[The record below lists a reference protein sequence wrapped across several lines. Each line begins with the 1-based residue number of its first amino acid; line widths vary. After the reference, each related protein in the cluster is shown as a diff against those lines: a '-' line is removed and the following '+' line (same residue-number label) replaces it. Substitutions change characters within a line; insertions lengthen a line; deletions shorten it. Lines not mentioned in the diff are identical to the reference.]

1 MPHVLRSIKRL
12 GLVLATAAAFPAL
25 AAPAS
30 ADLPLQPLLAGEF
43 ALQAGKLD
51 EAARSYLQ
59 AARATRDVALAE
71 RATGI
76 ALVGK
81 DDKRAA
87 EALKLW
93 RDLLGPAA
101 AGEADIAVAEATLA
115 LHRGDESAAT
125 RQLAALF
132 ARPDDGWKLA
142 IGTLAGGAKTP
153 KQAAA
158 IVTRLLDDKAV
169 PPTLQAWLALGGLAQ
184 RLDQPKLAD
193 RIVAEVIAKFP
204 GDSRVAL
211 LKASQ
216 LREAG
221 KKAEARAVVD
231 ALRDP
236 ASKDAELRLLV
247 AREYDALGEPAAAAD
262 MLARGPQDD
271 QTYAMRA
278 SLYARGDDR
287 AKLQQLYDE
296 LARDAQRPEPDRRLL
311 LGQLAEYLKHFDAA
325 LGWYTSVP
333 GGPQR
338 WIARLRTANV
348 LHELGRGK
356 EAVDALR
363 ALQQDAAADDDVRR
377 DAYSLEAALWQ
388 KDKDDAREMDAF
400 ARGLA
405 AMPDDPDLLYARA
418 LSWERRDDVARAEA
432 HLRRILVAQPDN
444 VATLNALGY
453 TLADRTTRFQEAL
466 ELINRARA
474 AEPNNAAI
482 VDSYGWVLYRLGK
495 PAEALVEL
503 QRAYAL
509 QKDAEIAAH
518 VGEVLWVLGRQD
530 EARRYF
536 TESRKLD
543 AENRSLARALKTTG
557 AVLPPEPAS
566 PTTDA
571 APQGTPVPAPAGTAP
586 GTSTST
592 PAAPAPG
599 AAPAAAQGFEGGSAT
614 GSVAYSAPV
623 AAAPVAAATTKHRPA
638 IGTAAIEVRP

>member
-12 GLVLATAAAFPAL
+12 GPVLAMAVALPAT

-30 ADLPLQPLLAGEF
+30 AGFPLQPLLAGEF

-51 EAARSYLQ
+51 EAAAGYLQ
-59 AARATRDVALAE
+59 AARAARDVALAE

-76 ALVGK
+76 ALVAK
-81 DDKRAA
+81 DDTRAA

-101 AGEADIAVAEATLA
+101 ANEADIGVAEATLA
-115 LHRGDESAAT
+115 LHRGDETAAT

-158 IVTRLLDDKAV
+158 IVTRLLDTKAV

-184 RLDQPKLAD
+184 RLDEPKLAD
-193 RIVAEVIAKFP
+193 RIVDEVITHFP
-204 GDSRVAL
+204 GDPRVAL

-221 KKAEARAVVD
+221 KKPEAKAVVD
-231 ALRDP
+231 GLRDA
-236 ASKDAELRLLV
+236 ASSDADLRLLV
-247 AREYDALGEPAAAAD
+247 AREYDALGEPGAAAD

-287 AKLQQLYDE
+287 ARLQQLYDE

-311 LGQLAEYLKHFDAA
+311 LGQLAEYLEHFDAA

-338 WIARLRTANV
+338 WVARLRTANV

-356 EAVDALR
+356 EAIDALR
-363 ALQQDAAADDDVRR
+363 SLEQDASADDDVRR
-377 DAYSLEAALWQ
+377 DAYALDAALWA

-418 LSWERRDDVARAEA
+418 LAWERRDDVARAEA
-432 HLRRILVAQPDN
+432 DLRRILVAQPDN

-453 TLADRTTRFQEAL
+453 TLADRTTRYQEAL

-518 VGEVLWVLGRQD
+518 VGEVLWVLDRKD

-536 TESRKLD
+536 VESRRLD
-543 AENRSLARALKTTG
+543 ADNRSLARALKTTG
-557 AVLPPEPAS
+557 ATLPPEPTPVPPAASSSDAS
-566 PTTDA
+566 PTA
-571 APQGTPVPAPAGTAP
+571 ARAP
-586 GTSTST
+586 S
-592 PAAPAPG
+592 
-599 AAPAAAQGFEGGSAT
+599 AAPAASTVVPRGG
-614 GSVAYSAPV
+614 
-623 AAAPVAAATTKHRPA
+623 R
-638 IGTAAIEVRP
+638 

>member
-1 MPHVLRSIKRL
+1 
-12 GLVLATAAAFPAL
+12 
-25 AAPAS
+25 
-30 ADLPLQPLLAGEF
+30 
-43 ALQAGKLD
+43 
-51 EAARSYLQ
+51 
-59 AARATRDVALAE
+59 
-71 RATGI
+71 
-76 ALVGK
+76 
-81 DDKRAA
+81 
-87 EALKLW
+87 
-93 RDLLGPAA
+93 
-101 AGEADIAVAEATLA
+101 
-115 LHRGDESAAT
+115 
-125 RQLAALF
+125 
-132 ARPDDGWKLA
+132 
-142 IGTLAGGAKTP
+142 
-153 KQAAA
+153 
-158 IVTRLLDDKAV
+158 
-169 PPTLQAWLALGGLAQ
+169 
-184 RLDQPKLAD
+184 
-193 RIVAEVIAKFP
+193 
-204 GDSRVAL
+204 
-211 LKASQ
+211 

-221 KKAEARAVVD
+221 NKAEARAVVD
-231 ALRDP
+231 ALRDT
-236 ASKDAELRLLV
+236 AAKDAELRLLV
-247 AREYDALGEPAAAAD
+247 AREYDALAEPAAAAD

-338 WIARLRTANV
+338 WNARLRSANV

-377 DAYSLEAALWQ
+377 DAYALEAALWQ

-432 HLRRILVAQPDN
+432 DLRRILVAQPDN

-453 TLADRTTRFQEAL
+453 TLADRTTRYQEAL

-495 PAEALVEL
+495 PADALVEL

-536 TESRKLD
+536 TESRTLD

-557 AVLPPEPAS
+557 AVLPPPAASVPGSAHDPASKPAPPAS
-566 PTTDA
+566 PPGGG
-571 APQGTPVPAPAGTAP
+571 APR
-586 GTSTST
+586 S
-592 PAAPAPG
+592 G
-599 AAPAAAQGFEGGSAT
+599 AAPSPGAT
-614 GSVAYSAPV
+614 GGTAVLPAAVASVAETPAPH
-623 AAAPVAAATTKHRPA
+623 APAEAAPSTTSMVSGAR
-638 IGTAAIEVRP
+638 R

>member
-1 MPHVLRSIKRL
+1 
-12 GLVLATAAAFPAL
+12 
-25 AAPAS
+25 
-30 ADLPLQPLLAGEF
+30 
-43 ALQAGKLD
+43 
-51 EAARSYLQ
+51 
-59 AARATRDVALAE
+59 
-71 RATGI
+71 
-76 ALVGK
+76 
-81 DDKRAA
+81 
-87 EALKLW
+87 
-93 RDLLGPAA
+93 
-101 AGEADIAVAEATLA
+101 
-115 LHRGDESAAT
+115 
-125 RQLAALF
+125 
-132 ARPDDGWKLA
+132 
-142 IGTLAGGAKTP
+142 
-153 KQAAA
+153 
-158 IVTRLLDDKAV
+158 
-169 PPTLQAWLALGGLAQ
+169 
-184 RLDQPKLAD
+184 
-193 RIVAEVIAKFP
+193 
-204 GDSRVAL
+204 
-211 LKASQ
+211 

-231 ALRDP
+231 ALRDT
-236 ASKDAELRLLV
+236 AAKDAELRLLV
-247 AREYDALGEPAAAAD
+247 AREYDALAEPAAAAD

-287 AKLQQLYDE
+287 AELQQLYDE

-338 WIARLRTANV
+338 WVARLRSANV

-356 EAVDALR
+356 EAVEALR

-377 DAYSLEAALWQ
+377 DAYALEAALWQ
-388 KDKDDAREMDAF
+388 KDKDDGREMDAF

-432 HLRRILVAQPDN
+432 DLRRILVAQPDN

-453 TLADRTTRFQEAL
+453 TLADRTTRYQEAL

-495 PAEALVEL
+495 PADALVEL

-536 TESRKLD
+536 TESRTLD
-543 AENRSLARALKTTG
+543 ADNRSLARALKTTG
-557 AVLPPEPAS
+557 AVLPPPAASAPDSSPGPAS
-566 PTTDA
+566 KPAPPA
-571 APQGTPVPAPAGTAP
+571 APPSAGTPVSGFAPSRGATDASALVRTA
-586 GTSTST
+586 SSS
-592 PAAPAPG
+592 PAAVAGPPSEG
-599 AAPAAAQGFEGGSAT
+599 SGQAART
-614 GSVAYSAPV
+614 
-623 AAAPVAAATTKHRPA
+623 
-638 IGTAAIEVRP
+638 TAAIASGARR

>member
-1 MPHVLRSIKRL
+1 MRVLPPFEPSLSRVRMLQVLRSIKCLAL
-12 GLVLATAAAFPAL
+12 GLAIAAALPAM
-25 AAPAS
+25 AARAPQPAG
-30 ADLPLQPLLAGEF
+30 LPLQPLLAGEF

-51 EAARSYLQ
+51 EAARGYLQ
-59 AARATRDVALAE
+59 AARAARDVGLAE

-76 ALVGK
+76 ALVAK
-81 DDKRAA
+81 DDTRAA
-87 EALKLW
+87 EALALW
-93 RDLLGPAA
+93 RQLLGPAA
-101 AGEADIAVAEATLA
+101 KTELDVAVAEATLA
-115 LHRGDESAAT
+115 LHRGDEAGAT

-132 ARPDDGWKLA
+132 ARPNEGWKLA

-158 IVTRLLDDKAV
+158 IITRLLDQKAV
-169 PPTLQAWLALGGLAQ
+169 PSTLQAWLALGGLAQ
-184 RLDQPKLAD
+184 RLDQPQLAD

-204 GDSRVAL
+204 GDPRVAL

-231 ALRDP
+231 ALRET
-236 ASKDAELRLLV
+236 AAADAELRLLV
-247 AREYDALGEPAAAAD
+247 AREYDALGESAAAAD

-271 QTYAMRA
+271 QTYALRA

-287 AKLQQLYDE
+287 ARLQQLYDE

-338 WIARLRTANV
+338 WVARLRSANV

-356 EAVDALR
+356 QAVDSLR
-363 ALQQDAAADDDVRR
+363 ALQQDASAEDDVRR
-377 DAYSLEAALWQ
+377 DAYALEAALWQ

-418 LSWERRDDVARAEA
+418 LAWERRDDVARAEA
-432 HLRRILVAQPDN
+432 DLRRILVAQPDN

-453 TLADRTTRFQEAL
+453 TLADRTTRYQEAL

-474 AEPNNAAI
+474 AEPANAAI

-536 TESRKLD
+536 AESRKLD
-543 AENRSLARALKTTG
+543 ADNRSLARALKVTG
-557 AVLPPEPAS
+557 AVLPPEPPS
-566 PTTDA
+566 PVA
-571 APQGTPVPAPAGTAP
+571 APGA
-586 GTSTST
+586 ST
-592 PAAPAPG
+592 PPPAAAPAP
-599 AAPAAAQGFEGGSAT
+599 AAVPAAAVPT
-614 GSVAYSAPV
+614 
-623 AAAPVAAATTKHRPA
+623 ATTGEAR
-638 IGTAAIEVRP
+638 R

>member
-1 MPHVLRSIKRL
+1 MLQVLRSIKRL
-12 GLVLATAAAFPAL
+12 GLALAIAAALPVT
-25 AAPAS
+25 AAPAT

-51 EAARSYLQ
+51 EAATGYLQ
-59 AARATRDVALAE
+59 AARAARDVALAE

-76 ALVGK
+76 ALVAK

-87 EALKLW
+87 EALALW

-101 AGEADIAVAEATLA
+101 KTEADIAVAEATLA
-115 LHRGDESAAT
+115 LHRGDDAAAT

-132 ARPDDGWKLA
+132 ARPNDGWKLA

-158 IVTRLLDDKAV
+158 IVTRLLDQKAV
-169 PPTLQAWLALGGLAQ
+169 PATLQAWLALGGLAQ
-184 RLDQPKLAD
+184 RLDQAKLAD

-204 GDSRVAL
+204 GDPRVAL
-211 LKASQ
+211 LNASQ

-231 ALRDP
+231 ALRET

-247 AREYDALGEPAAAAD
+247 AREYDSLGEPAAAAD

-271 QTYAMRA
+271 QTYALRA
-278 SLYARGDDR
+278 SLYARGDDKSR
-287 AKLQQLYDE
+287 LQQLYDE
-296 LARDAQRPEPDRRLL
+296 LARDAQRPDPDRRLL

-338 WIARLRTANV
+338 WVARLRTANV

-356 EAVDALR
+356 EAVDSLR
-363 ALQQDAAADDDVRR
+363 ALQQDASAEDDVRR
-377 DAYSLEAALWQ
+377 DAYALEAALWQ

-405 AMPDDPDLLYARA
+405 AMPDDPDLLYSRA
-418 LSWERRDDVARAEA
+418 LAWERRDDVARAEA
-432 HLRRILVAQPDN
+432 DLRRILVAQPDN

-453 TLADRTTRFQEAL
+453 TLADRTTRYQEAL

-536 TESRKLD
+536 VESRELD
-543 AENRSLARALKTTG
+543 ADNRSLARALKTTG
-557 AVLPPEPAS
+557 AVLPPAPPAAS
-566 PTTDA
+566 KP
-571 APQGTPVPAPAGTAP
+571 AP
-586 GTSTST
+586 GTSAS
-592 PAAPAPG
+592 APAPASG
-599 AAPAAAQGFEGGSAT
+599 AA
-614 GSVAYSAPV
+614 
-623 AAAPVAAATTKHRPA
+623 R
-638 IGTAAIEVRP
+638 